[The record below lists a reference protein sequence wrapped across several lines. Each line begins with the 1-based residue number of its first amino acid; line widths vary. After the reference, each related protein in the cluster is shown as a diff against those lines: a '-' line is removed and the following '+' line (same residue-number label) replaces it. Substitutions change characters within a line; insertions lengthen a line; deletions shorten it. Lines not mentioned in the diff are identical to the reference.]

1 MRKSVQFGM
10 AALCFALTL
19 FTVTDSVN
27 AAPKAVKGGERSV
40 ANWYYSED
48 GEVWPPVAGRYE
60 RKNANGVTNAYIN
73 VTVLPDQWPVI
84 TLHACDYEG
93 ADNAKGWEEL
103 SQAPAVS
110 LGGWLMG
117 LAITDSPPAWKK
129 RSMNKVMP
137 VQLRLGARF
146 VAGGETNGIY
156 GGNGVRKLL
165 DDVQVN
171 LMHSGATSKK
181 DALVLDYFGHNGLD
195 LPDIR
200 GQYVLKKNS
209 TPRADEFAACALVG
223 ALPLSDTD
231 TDFADETLRIIPEK
245 VTGDMMSKYK
255 YIIGN
260 YGFAVKVF
268 QNGKLLRTFM
278 VPKDLSAVY
287 RFDSDGGDVMI
298 YNIDGSKG

>member
-1 MRKSVQFGM
+1 MKKSLQLGM
-10 AALCFALTL
+10 AALCCAVTL
-19 FTVTDSVN
+19 FSVTDRAN
-27 AAPKAVKGGERSV
+27 AAPKAEKTGQRSV

-93 ADNAKGWEEL
+93 TDDEKGWEEL
-103 SQAPAVS
+103 SQSPAVS
-110 LGGWLMG
+110 LGGCIMG
-117 LAITDSPPAWKK
+117 LAITDSPPAWKRSK
-129 RSMNKVMP
+129 RDLPP

-156 GGNGVRKLL
+156 GVNGVRGLL

-171 LMHSGATSKK
+171 LMHSGVTSEK
-181 DALVLDYFGHNGLD
+181 DALVLDYFGHNGLR
-195 LPDIR
+195 LPDVR
-200 GQYVLKKNS
+200 GKYVLKKGS
-209 TPRADEFAACALVG
+209 MPRADEFAACALIG
-223 ALPLSDTD
+223 GLPLSDTD
-231 TDFADETLRIIPEK
+231 TDFTDKSLKIVPEA
-245 VTGDMMSKYK
+245 VTGSMAPKYK

-268 QNGKLLRTFM
+268 QNDKLVRTFM